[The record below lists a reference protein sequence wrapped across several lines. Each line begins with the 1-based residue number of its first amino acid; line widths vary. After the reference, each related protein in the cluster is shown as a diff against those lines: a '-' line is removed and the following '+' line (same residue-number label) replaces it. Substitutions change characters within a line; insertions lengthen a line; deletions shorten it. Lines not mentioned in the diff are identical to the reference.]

1 MNGKVLLR
9 IDGIIKKD
17 EGDYICLVKLGIDF
31 YKLKEE
37 FVDFYVSVSDGKMI
51 NCINVGKKKYVL
63 YIFYIVFL

>member
-1 MNGKVLLR
+1 MNGKVLLK
-9 IDGIIKKD
+9 IDCVIKID

-51 NCINVGKKKYVL
+51 NCINVGKKEYIL